1 MNKGIVFIVF
11 SIIAVMSVVAGG
23 KTEKQPIPDPSG
35 FKETIDI
42 NGKKPGRYNFYVESD
57 DKGANVQIAGPSNIF
72 IDPESDLP
80 VVMITN
86 PSEDMRVPGN
96 LNVVGTCVDD
106 DAVDYVELAFSHD
119 PSTVVRAE
127 GKEFWSYYLETED
140 MKDGLYTITATG
152 VDINGLRGRS
162 RTVLWNLD
170 RRQPVIT
177 VDNIA
182 PGELIHGK
190 VTLKGGIS
198 DGNGAASL
206 SFSAMDDAPFVN
218 VPIKTDKKTKMATYS
233 TSLDTRAFADG
244 PLKIRFKAV
253 DKQGTEGIYTHLV
266 FVDNTPPV
274 VAVVYPDKTV
284 NGIFTAAGYVQDVI
298 GLESLSWKIGKGA
311 SDLDGAVSGNFELT
325 LGNIWWTKEFKILD
339 NKAKFIELEITAKD
353 LSGNIVSKKQRIAVN
368 ANDDLPV
375 VSLAA
380 PNTNQVIDGTGFVIR
395 GTVADDD
402 GVDSIFYAIDGNIPV
417 EIQATGIKTTSGD
430 FHIAAPNLAPGS
442 HTLEVWAKDVS
453 GVEGI
458 KQRVTGV
465 VIAGERPSIRIAQV
479 QTGGAK
485 NAATKPFYSGIELQS
500 ETETYVIA
508 EISGGSPIQ
517 SVACQ
522 FGGLAPKQAK
532 LTPPKSAGN
541 PTIAEIPLPADVDFG
556 LVPLLITATDI
567 AQSADKNAAKNGVP
581 PVQRETTSLDY
592 IIVTDVSAA
601 HLPSVKD
608 APHFVINDERVQKE
622 TLIPARVV
630 ETPAEEQAANAD
642 GEPGATQPVPSVKD
656 APRFVINDE
665 RVQKESPAEEQA
677 ANEEANADGESGAAQ
692 PAASPVEL
700 AAPAAP
706 NRFTFVGDYP
716 LAGYFVGSD
725 IKDIALEPATRAAV
739 LERDGNRFIIRRGS
753 AKESATVRIVVTT
766 THDIRYESEEYVLNN
781 SYNNEFDG
789 LDVKLESI
797 DTPEEKDKPWV
808 SGTLVAMNAPQK
820 TAVKGYQIQGGALE
834 PDPKNNPV
842 SSVDF
847 NFTAA
852 EGGYAKTVKGVLQR
866 NEDGKRRVIVDMP
879 ADLPPTRI
887 TVVMTATYK
896 NKTQAQD
903 SGDIVI
909 IRPLGTRSVNHE
921 ENFRWLSPKTL
932 SDGSTI
938 LLDGESPLFGL
949 YSGKPIREA
958 AINGDMPG
966 LGVSV
971 DENGL
976 VALKANED
984 GVYNEVVFTLTDSEG
999 WTYNTDAYSFIAD
1012 SAAPTIALLDETS
1025 DLWVQN
1031 DVHIRFE
1038 VDDSN
1043 GIQET
1048 SYSLNVSGEWLP
1060 LDSTDAT
1067 LDVSGVPDGL
1077 VTVIVKTKDNAD
1089 KTSEVSFV
1097 LYKDTT
1103 TPTARLIVPCMI
1115 DGEPAKVNGK
1125 ILIGI
1130 EVTERGRLA
1139 SVLYEKP
1146 SAEEAVA
1153 EMTDAEADVAANA
1166 EANVATDAG
1175 GFITPIEQSSYFIS
1189 MFVGVE
1195 EYPLLDNMKFHFT
1208 DASGNVGALD
1218 SWAEFEIDQ
1227 TMDIPSLE
1235 INLPEENEIII
1246 ADFAVSG
1253 VVYDDD
1259 AVAKIWYSIDDGA
1272 ETEMEVK
1279 NAYSI
1284 PLELLQFTDNEH
1296 YITIS
1301 VEDVYGIRG
1310 EPMVCNFRISLE
1322 EPKAAIVSPT
1332 FDVVNAGILEIH
1344 GTASDKNDI
1353 ALVQVSFDN
1362 GLSYD
1367 NTNGTTEW
1375 TYRFDTKILKDGTH
1389 VVFIKVWDEYN
1400 IIGLYSN
1407 LINIDNTPP
1416 TLTIERPLD
1425 GTSTVGQVSVSGQA
1439 TDGIGLQNVVISIRS
1454 TEGVPIPDHLTGLVR
1469 EPDSILIE
1477 TLDISDLPDGLYSL
1491 DIQATDK
1498 AGNISRASRYI
1509 ELAKDKNPNFIEVLY
1524 PMNGETVRG
1533 QFNLYGYV
1541 GGADKAS
1548 SVSLEVNGVTVDTV
1562 PVTNAGYFRFTLDES
1577 TRLVPD
1583 TNTLVVKSN
1592 FDGREETIS
1601 YPRVIEYKQTGPWIT
1616 INTLTMG
1623 DYAYQRPYLRGL
1635 TGYVLSEDDLAVL
1648 ADKKASKAAKSEVE
1662 AKAPVFVEISF
1673 DNGKTFQR
1681 VSMKKKGAWEYR
1693 IEDWDMEQGVYYLLI
1708 KAVMKNG
1715 ETAVT
1720 KTLVQINKTPPVITL
1735 ISPNAGGRY
1744 NQTIDFTGIVSDD
1757 VEVNSAHFVL
1767 RSGSRESYEVPGFMQ
1782 GMYVDGHFLGGTLW
1796 DIGAGLSFFDDNVK
1810 LQFQYGQFTKEQYS
1824 EFFGENNPR
1833 FYGDVFGLKLLAGV
1847 YALNFGSFG
1856 GPDWSWLGLSAA
1868 IGANFSYFAE
1878 TQSGSPTILPALLLQ
1893 LEFPKISIPKMK
1905 MFRNVSLYVEPQLWF
1920 VSTDA
1925 EVETTGVET
1934 VMFRIT
1940 GGLRIYVF

>member
-1 MNKGIVFIVF
+1 MKKKFVSIVF
-11 SIIAVMSVVAGG
+11 SLVAAMSIWAGG
-23 KTEKQPIPDPSG
+23 KTEKQSISDPAG

-42 NGKKPGRYNFYVESD
+42 NGKKPGKYNFYVEAD
-57 DKGANVQIAGPSNIF
+57 DKGANVQIAGPGNIF

-86 PSEDMRVPGN
+86 PGEDMRVPGN

-106 DAVDYVELAFSHD
+106 DAVDYVELMFNND
-119 PSTVVRAE
+119 PATVVRAE
-127 GKEFWSYYLETED
+127 GKEFWSYSLETKD

-152 VDINGLRGRS
+152 VDINGLRGRARKVS
-162 RTVLWNLD
+162 WNLD

-182 PGELIHGK
+182 PGGLIHGK
-190 VTLKGGIS
+190 VTLKGGVW

-206 SFSAMDDAPFVN
+206 SFSAIDDAPFAN
-218 VPIKTDKKTKMATYS
+218 VPIKTDKKTKTAAYS
-233 TSLDTRAFADG
+233 AVMDTKAFADG

-274 VAVVYPDKTV
+274 VEVVYPDKTV

-311 SDLDGAVSGNFELT
+311 SDLEGAISGTFELT
-325 LGNIWWTKEFKILD
+325 PGNIWWTKEFKILD
-339 NKAKFIELEITAKD
+339 NKAKFVELEITAKD

-380 PNTNQVIDGTGFVIR
+380 PTANQVIDGTGFVIR

-402 GVDSIFYAIDGNIPV
+402 GVDSIFYAIDGNVPV
-417 EIQATGIKTTSGD
+417 EIQTTGIKTTSGE
-430 FHIAAPNLAPGS
+430 FHIAAANLAPGS
-442 HTLEVWAKDVS
+442 HTLEVWAKDIS

-458 KQRVTGV
+458 KQRVTGI
-465 VIAGERPSIRIAQV
+465 VIAGEKPSIRIAQV
-479 QTGGAK
+479 QNGGAK
-485 NAATKPFYSGIELQS
+485 NAVTKPFYSGFEVQS
-500 ETETYVIA
+500 ETETYVIV
-508 EISGGSPIQ
+508 EVSGGSPIQ
-517 SVACQ
+517 SVAYR
-522 FGGLAPKQAK
+522 FGGLAPGQAK
-532 LTPPKSAGN
+532 LIPPKSAGN
-541 PTIAEIPLPADVDFG
+541 PAIAEIPLPADVDFG

-581 PVQRETTSLDY
+581 PVQRETTLLDY
-592 IIVTDVSAA
+592 VIVTDLSAA
-601 HLPSVKD
+601 HLPS
-608 APHFVINDERVQKE
+608 I
-622 TLIPARVV
+622 
-630 ETPAEEQAANAD
+630 
-642 GEPGATQPVPSVKD
+642 KD
-656 APRFVINDE
+656 APRFVINDAY
-665 RVQKESPAEEQA
+665 VQKEAPVPSAQAVETPAEGQA
-677 ANEEANADGESGAAQ
+677 ADGEPGAALPTVQ
-692 PAASPVEL
+692 PVAS
-700 AAPAAP
+700 ATPATI

-725 IKDIALEPATRAAV
+725 VKDIALEPATEAAV
-739 LERDGNRFIIRRGS
+739 LERDGNRFTIRRGS
-753 AKESATVRIVVTT
+753 AKESAAVKIVVTT

-781 SYNNEFDG
+781 SYNNE
-789 LDVKLESI
+789 LDRLDARIELI
-797 DTPEEKDKPWV
+797 NTPEVKNILWA
-808 SGTLVAMNAPQK
+808 SGTPVIMNAPQK
-820 TAVKGYQIQGGALE
+820 TAVKGYQIQGNALE
-834 PDPKNNPV
+834 PDPKKNPV
-842 SSVDF
+842 SSVEF
-847 NFTAA
+847 SFTAA

-866 NEDGKRRVIVDMP
+866 SENGERCVIADLP

-887 TVVMTATYK
+887 SLIMTAAYK
-896 NKTQAQD
+896 DKTQAQD

-932 SDGSTI
+932 SNGATM
-938 LLDGESPLFGL
+938 LLDGETPLLGL
-949 YSGKPIREA
+949 YSGKPVREA
-958 AINGDMPG
+958 AINGTISG

-976 VALKANED
+976 VVLKADKD
-984 GVYNEVVFTLTDSEG
+984 GVYNAVTFTITDTEG
-999 WTYNTDAYSFIAD
+999 WTYKTDAYSFIAD
-1012 SAAPTIALLDETS
+1012 SSAPIIALLDEPGGA
-1025 DLWVQN
+1025 WVQN
-1031 DVHIRFE
+1031 DIHIRFE

-1048 SYSLNVSGEWLP
+1048 SYSLNLSGEWLP
-1060 LDSTDAT
+1060 LDSTDTA
-1067 LDVSGVPDGL
+1067 LDLSNEPDGL
-1077 VTVIVKTKDNAD
+1077 VTVSVKTKDNAE
-1089 KTSEVSFV
+1089 KSSEASFV
-1097 LYKDTT
+1097 LYKDTAA
-1103 TPTARLIVPCMI
+1103 PSARLIVPCMI
-1115 DGEPAKVNGK
+1115 GGEPAKVNGK

-1130 EVTERGRLA
+1130 EVTEKGRLA
-1139 SVLYEKP
+1139 SAVYEKP
-1146 SAEEAVA
+1146 GAADA
-1153 EMTDAEADVAANA
+1153 DAEDA
-1166 EANVATDAG
+1166 ATDAVNAG
-1175 GFITPIEQSSYFIS
+1175 GFTTPIDRPSYFIS
-1189 MFVGVE
+1189 MFIGVE

-1208 DASGNVGALD
+1208 DASGNTGALD
-1218 SWAEFEIDQ
+1218 SWTEFEINQ
-1227 TMDIPSLE
+1227 ITDIPSLE

-1259 AVAKIWYSIDDGA
+1259 AVAKIWYSIDDGP

-1296 YITIS
+1296 HITIS
-1301 VEDVYGIRG
+1301 AEDVYGIRG
-1310 EPMVCNFRISLE
+1310 EPIERTFKISLE
-1322 EPKAAIVSPT
+1322 EPKAAMVNPA
-1332 FDVVNAGILEIH
+1332 FDVVNAGILAIQ

-1367 NTNGTTEW
+1367 NANGTTEW
-1375 TYRFDTKILKDGTH
+1375 TYRFDTNILKDGTH
-1389 VVFIKVWDEYN
+1389 VVFIKVWDKYN
-1400 IIGLYSN
+1400 ISGLYSS

-1416 TLTIERPLD
+1416 TLMIERPMD
-1425 GTSTVGQVSVSGQA
+1425 GTSTVGQVSISGQA
-1439 TDGIGLQNVVISIRS
+1439 TDGISLQNVVISIRS
-1454 TEGVPIPDHLTGLVR
+1454 TEGVPIPEHLTGLVR

-1477 TLDISDLPDGLYSL
+1477 TLDISALPDGLYSL

-1524 PMNGETVRG
+1524 PMNGETVQGR
-1533 QFNLYGYV
+1533 FNLYGYV

-1548 SVSLEVNGVTVDTV
+1548 SVSLEINGVTVDTV
-1562 PVTNAGYFRFTLDES
+1562 PVTNAGYFRFTLDEN
-1577 TRLVPD
+1577 TRLVSD
-1583 TNTLVVKSN
+1583 SNTLVVKSD
-1592 FDGREETIS
+1592 FDGHGETVS
-1601 YPRVIEYKQTGPWIT
+1601 YPRMIEYKRMGPWIT
-1616 INTLTMG
+1616 IDTLTMG
-1623 DYAYQRPYLRGL
+1623 DYAYQRPYLRGV
-1635 TGYVLSEDDLAVL
+1635 TGYALSEDDLAVL
-1648 ADKKASKAAKSEVE
+1648 ADKKALKAAKANVA
-1662 AKAPVFVEISF
+1662 AKVPAFVEISF
-1673 DNGKTFQR
+1673 DNGKTFKP
-1681 VSMKKKGAWEYR
+1681 VAMKKKGAWEYR

-1735 ISPNAGGRY
+1735 ISPRAGGHY

-1767 RSGSRESYEVPGFMQ
+1767 RTGSKESYEVPGFMQ
-1782 GMYVDGHFLGGTLW
+1782 GMYLDGHFLGGTLW

-1810 LQFQYGQFTKEQYS
+1810 LQFQYGQFTKEQYAL
-1824 EFFGENNPR
+1824 FGENNPR
-1833 FYGDVFGLKLLAGV
+1833 FYGNVFGLKLLAGV

-1856 GPDWSWLGLSAA
+1856 GPDWSWLSLSAA
-1868 IGANFSYFAE
+1868 VGANFSYFIE
-1878 TQSGSPTILPALLLQ
+1878 TQSGSPTILPTLILQ

-1905 MFRNVSLYVEPQLWF
+1905 MFRNVSLYVEPQFWF

-1934 VMFRIT
+1934 IMFRIT

>member
-1 MNKGIVFIVF
+1 ME
-11 SIIAVMSVVAGG
+11 A
-23 KTEKQPIPDPSG
+23 
-35 FKETIDI
+35 
-42 NGKKPGRYNFYVESD
+42 D

-86 PSEDMRVPGN
+86 PSENMRAPGN

-106 DAVDYVELAFSHD
+106 DAVDYVELVFSND

-127 GKEFWSYYLETED
+127 GKEFWSCYLDTKEME
-140 MKDGLYTITATG
+140 DGLYTITATG

-162 RTVLWNLD
+162 KKVSWNLD

-190 VTLKGGIS
+190 VTLKGAIW
-198 DGNGAASL
+198 DGNGIASL
-206 SFSAMDDAPFVN
+206 SFSAKDDAPFISA
-218 VPIKTDKKTKMATYS
+218 PIKTNKKTNTTTYD
-233 TSLDTRAFADG
+233 TALDTRAFVDG
-244 PLKIRFKAV
+244 PLKIRFRAV
-253 DKQGTEGIYTHLV
+253 DKQGTAGIYTHLV

-274 VAVVYPDKTV
+274 VEVVYPDKTV
-284 NGIFTAAGYVQDVI
+284 NGVFTAAGYVQDVI

-311 SDLDGAVSGNFELT
+311 SDLEGAVSGNFELT

-339 NKAKFIELEITAKD
+339 DKAKFVELEITAKD
-353 LSGNIVSKKQRIAVN
+353 LSGNVISKKRRIAVN
-368 ANDDLPV
+368 ASEDLPV
-375 VSLAA
+375 VSLASPTA
-380 PNTNQVIDGTGFVIR
+380 NQVIDGTGFVIR

-402 GVDSIFYAIDGNIPV
+402 GVDSIFYAIDGNMPV
-417 EIQATGIKTTSGD
+417 EIQEAGIKTTVGE
-430 FHIAAPNLAPGS
+430 FHIAAPNLAPGT

-458 KQRVTGV
+458 KQRVTGI
-465 VIAGERPSIRIAQV
+465 VIAGEKPSIRIVQAQI
-479 QTGGAK
+479 GGAK
-485 NAATKPFYSGIELQS
+485 NAVTKPFYSGFELQS
-500 ETETYVIA
+500 ETEMYFIV
-508 EISGGSPIQ
+508 EVSGGSPIQ
-517 SVACQ
+517 SVAYQ

-532 LTPPKSAGN
+532 LTSPKNAGN
-541 PTIAEIPLPADVDFG
+541 PAIAEIPLPAEVDFG

-567 AQSADKNAAKNGVP
+567 AQRADKNAAKNGVQP
-581 PVQRETTSLDY
+581 LQRETASLDY

-601 HLPSVKD
+601 HLPSIKD
-608 APHFVINDERVQKE
+608 APHFVINDIHVQ
-622 TLIPARVV
+622 
-630 ETPAEEQAANAD
+630 
-642 GEPGATQPVPSVKD
+642 KD
-656 APRFVINDE
+656 APMPSARTVE
-665 RVQKESPAEEQA
+665 APLAEERTGDG
-677 ANEEANADGESGAAQ
+677 EANVDEAAGAGGEPAVDGEAVGADE
-692 PAASPVEL
+692 PIGS
-700 AAPAAP
+700 AAPTAI

-725 IKDIALEPATRAAV
+725 IKDITLEPATNAAV

-753 AKESATVRIVVTT
+753 AKESAAVKIVVTT
-766 THDIRYESEEYVLNN
+766 AHDIRYESEEYVLNN
-781 SYNNEFDG
+781 SYNNEFDR
-789 LDVKLESI
+789 LDVRIESL
-797 DTPEEKDKPWV
+797 DSPDAKGMPWV
-808 SGTLVAMNAPQK
+808 SGTPVTMIAPQK
-820 TAVKGYQIQGGALE
+820 TAVKEYQIQGSALE

-852 EGGYAKTVKGVLQR
+852 DGGYAKTVKGVLQR
-866 NEDGKRRVIVDMP
+866 NENGERRGTVDMP

-896 NKTQAQD
+896 DKTQAQD

-909 IRPLGTRSVNHE
+909 IRPLGTRSANHE

-932 SDGSTI
+932 SDGATI
-938 LLDGESPLFGL
+938 LLDGETPLLGL
-949 YSGKPIREA
+949 YSGKPVREA
-958 AINGDMPG
+958 AINGDIPG

-984 GVYNEVVFTLTDSEG
+984 GVYNKVVFTITDTEG
-999 WTYNTDAYSFIAD
+999 WTYNTDAYSFVAD
-1012 SAAPTIALLDETS
+1012 SDAPAIALLDEPGGI
-1025 DLWVQN
+1025 WVQN
-1031 DVHIRFE
+1031 DIHIRFE

-1043 GIQET
+1043 EIQET
-1048 SYSLNVSGEWLP
+1048 VYSLNLSGEWLP

-1067 LDVSGVPDGL
+1067 LDISGVPDGL
-1077 VTVIVKTKDNAD
+1077 VTVSVKTKDKAD

-1097 LYKDTT
+1097 VYKDTA
-1103 TPTARLIVPCMI
+1103 PPAARLIVPCVI
-1115 DGEPAKVNGK
+1115 DGEPVKVNGK

-1130 EVTERGRLA
+1130 EVAEKGRFA
-1139 SVLYEKP
+1139 SAIYEKP
-1146 SAEEAVA
+1146 GAEEASGD
-1153 EMTDAEADVAANA
+1153 DAAGI
-1166 EANVATDAG
+1166 G
-1175 GFITPIEQSSYFIS
+1175 GFTTPIDQFSYFIS
-1189 MFVGVE
+1189 MFIGVE
-1195 EYPLLDNMKFHFT
+1195 EYPLLDNMQFHFI
-1208 DASGNVGALD
+1208 DASGNVGTLD
-1218 SWAEFEIDQ
+1218 SWTEFEIDQ
-1227 TMDIPSLE
+1227 TTDIPSLE

-1246 ADFAVSG
+1246 ADFAMSG

-1259 AVAKIWYSIDDGA
+1259 AVAKIWYSIDDGP

-1301 VEDVYGIRG
+1301 AEDVYGIRG
-1310 EPMVCNFRISLE
+1310 EPMMRNFRISLE
-1322 EPKAAIVSPT
+1322 EPKAAMESPA
-1332 FDVVNAGILEIH
+1332 FDMVNAGILEIQ

-1367 NTNGTTEW
+1367 NTNGTTDW

-1389 VVFIKVWDEYN
+1389 VVFIKVWDKYN
-1400 IIGLYSN
+1400 IIGLYSS
-1407 LINIDNTPP
+1407 LINVDNTPP
-1416 TLTIERPLD
+1416 TLMIERPVD
-1425 GTSTVGQVSVSGQA
+1425 GVSTVGQVSISGQA
-1439 TDGIGLQNVVISIRS
+1439 SDAISLENVVISVRS
-1454 TEGVPIPDHLTGLVR
+1454 TEGAPIPDHLTGLVR

-1509 ELAKDKNPNFIEVLY
+1509 ELVKDKNPNFIEVLY
-1524 PMNGETVRG
+1524 PMNGETVQG

-1548 SVSLEVNGVTVDTV
+1548 SVSLEVNGVVIDAA
-1562 PVTNAGYFRFTLDES
+1562 PVTNAGYFRFTLDEN
-1577 TRLVPD
+1577 TGLVPD
-1583 TNTLVVKSN
+1583 TNTIVIKSD
-1592 FDGREETIS
+1592 FDGHRETIS
-1601 YPRVIEYKQTGPWIT
+1601 YPRMIEYKRTGPWIA
-1616 INTLTMG
+1616 IDTLTMG
-1623 DYAYQRPYLRGL
+1623 DYAYQRPYLRGSA
-1635 TGYVLSEDDLAVL
+1635 GYVLSEDDLAVL
-1648 ADKKASKAAKSEVE
+1648 ADKKALKAAKAEVE
-1662 AKAPVFVEISF
+1662 AKAPVLVEISF
-1673 DNGKTFQR
+1673 DDGKTFQR
-1681 VSMKKKGAWEYR
+1681 IAMKKKGAWEYR
-1693 IEDWDMEQGVYYLLI
+1693 IEDWDMEQGMYYLLI

-1735 ISPNAGGRY
+1735 ISPGAGGRY
-1744 NQTIDFTGIVSDD
+1744 NQTMSFTGIVTDD
-1757 VEVNSAHFVL
+1757 VEVNSAHFAL
-1767 RSGSRESYEVPGFMQ
+1767 RSGSKESYEVPGFMQ
-1782 GMYVDGHFLGGTLW
+1782 GMYLDGHFLGGTLW

-1810 LQFQYGQFTKEQYS
+1810 LQFQYGQFTKKQYAA
-1824 EFFGENNPR
+1824 FGENNPR
-1833 FYGDVFGLKLLAGV
+1833 FYGNIFGLKLLAGV

-1856 GPDWSWLGLSAA
+1856 GPDWSWLSLSAA
-1868 IGANFSYFAE
+1868 VGANFSYFTE
-1878 TQSGSPTILPALLLQ
+1878 TQSGSPTILPALILQ

-1905 MFRNVSLYVEPQLWF
+1905 MFRNISLYVEPQLWF
-1920 VSTDA
+1920 VSTDVEA
-1925 EVETTGVET
+1925 EVTGVET
-1934 VMFRIT
+1934 LLFRIT